1 MGAVL
6 AAVPRD
12 AVIPVLVVPL
22 LTDAERLYEMLRTV
36 DYPVDTLVVIDNGA
50 PVSRHRLTEI
60 NRTHI
65 GRRHLLQMPSNLGVA
80 SSWNLGIKS
89 TPFSPW
95 WLVANFD
102 VLWPAGSLERFALEA
117 GSNRLLLSG
126 GAPPWCAFAI
136 GEQVVS
142 KVGLFDEGLH
152 PAYWEDI
159 DYRRRC
165 DALQVR
171 VVESSIPVVHSNSS
185 TLAAGYHQKNLRSFA
200 PNAERASLRAARGDM
215 SNGEWSLE
223 ARRALSWD

>member
-1 MGAVL
+1 MGATL
-6 AAVPRD
+6 ATVPPD
-12 AVIPVLVVPL
+12 AVIPVLIVPVL
-22 LTDAERLYEMLRTV
+22 ADAERLYEMIRSINH
-36 DYPVDTLVVIDNGA
+36 PVDTLVVIDNGA
-50 PVSRHRLTEI
+50 PVSRHRLNEL
-60 NRTHI
+60 NRTHV
-65 GRRHLLQMPSNLGVA
+65 GRRYLLQMPSNLGVA
-80 SSWNLGIKS
+80 TSWNLGIKA
-89 TPFSPW
+89 TPFAPW

-102 VLWPAGSLERFALEA
+102 VIWLIESLERFAAEA
-117 GSNRLLLSG
+117 GPDRLLLSG

-165 DALQVR
+165 DALGVQ
-171 VVESSIPVVHSNSS
+171 VVESDIDVFHSNSS
-185 TLAAGYHQKNLRSFA
+185 TLAAGYHRQNLRSFA
-200 PNAERASLRAARGDM
+200 PNAERATLRAARGDM